1 MVFPEPIFMQLPHAQ
16 WHYVQLPYAQFH
28 QCWKISVEMIGIKV
42 FIPVHNVWLL
52 TNFHKT
58 HNYSVDFQ
66 RLLPYRT
73 ISQSDA

>member
-1 MVFPEPIFMQLPHAQ
+1 
-16 WHYVQLPYAQFH
+16 
-28 QCWKISVEMIGIKV
+28 VEMIGIKV